1 MKIIV
6 GNTEVLTDKTITIE
20 EELLNPSSLLLKNVY
35 PKSWET
41 THDYTQFWFP
51 EDFSKCSIY
60 DNNDNLIWAGI
71 VRNTGNVNL
80 SPYQPHF
87 VDLQV
92 IDFKTLLSEGKTY
105 DFVLT
110 NITVNDAITKI
121 INEITDYGFKEG
133 NVFLGNQGTQQIQ
146 SYSTEDQTAYD
157 LLQYI
162 SEITGSIW
170 FTRFDPTDEN
180 VYIDFYL
187 VENLPKANSIEFNEN
202 YFKTNDIRD
211 ISYNYSTSEYR
222 NRQIINSN
230 EVGSTTEITEYIL
243 TNGISSTFMLERN
256 VFGIA
261 SIDVYINNQWVSKT
275 FTTQEQ
281 KDLGVDAD
289 FYYTK
294 GNNELETEVIYDNNT
309 RIRVIFYPYV
319 RGREVAQNINEINRI
334 TTAIGRNGTL
344 TRYEDRNDVES
355 TEELQQIAQTYLKF
369 KGRAEIDLTII
380 SGNGNLFNIGDS
392 VYFNA
397 PLNDLKLDYV
407 VKAKKS
413 EIIINDAE
421 ITPKIYEQYEYTLNS
436 NYNEQRLLN
445 FFDNQRRKVQGNLQE
460 GDIVER
466 DIDVENTLNI
476 IFDNFNVSSVSLDA
490 DNNNELEFKLNG
502 GLTE

>member
-1 MKIIV
+1 MKIMV

-35 PKSWET
+35 PKSWEA

-92 IDFKTLLSEGKTY
+92 IDFKTLLSEGKTF
-105 DFVLT
+105 DFVLS
-110 NITVNDAITKI
+110 NITINNAINKI
-121 INEITDYGFKEG
+121 ISEINDYGFRVG
-133 NVFLGNQGTQQIQ
+133 NIELGTQGTQTIG

-157 LLQYI
+157 LLQYF
-162 SEITGSIW
+162 SEITSSIW
-170 FTRFDPTDEN
+170 FTRFDTSTEL

-187 VENLPKANSIEFNEN
+187 VENLPKANDIEFNEN

-222 NRQIINSN
+222 NKQIINSN
-230 EVGSTTEITEYIL
+230 EVGADIDSIEYLLTDGVNTTFTLDKNVYDIMSIQM
-243 TNGISSTFMLERN
+243 FMGN
-256 VFGIA
+256 
-261 SIDVYINNQWVSKT
+261 SWVNKT
-275 FTTQEQ
+275 FTTTDQ
-281 KDLGVDAD
+281 KELGADAD
-289 FYYTK
+289 FYYTR
-294 GNNELETEVIYDNNT
+294 GSNTLETENSYDANI
-309 RIRVIFYPYV
+309 RIKVDYYPYV
-319 RGREVAQNINEINRI
+319 RGREVAQNVGEINRVS
-334 TTAIGRNGTL
+334 TAIGRNGTL

-355 TEELQQIAQTYLKF
+355 SEELQQIAQTYLKF
-369 KGRAEIDLTII
+369 KGRAEIDLTIV
-380 SGNGNLFNIGDS
+380 SGKGNLFNIGDS

-407 VKAKKS
+407 VKTKKS
-413 EIIINDAE
+413 EIVINNAE
-421 ITPKIYEQYEYTLNS
+421 TTPQVYEQYEYTLNS
-436 NYNEQRLLN
+436 NYNEERLLN

-460 GDIVER
+460 GDIIQR
-466 DIDVENTLNI
+466 DIDIESTLQI
-476 IFDNFNVSSVSLDA
+476 IFDNFNVSNVAMVDS
-490 DNNNELEFKLNG
+490 NNELEFELG
-502 GLTE
+502 GALVE

>member
-1 MKIIV
+1 MKIMV

-20 EELLNPSSLLLKNVY
+20 EELLNPSSMVLRNVY

-41 THDYTQFWFP
+41 THDYTQFWFA

-60 DNNDNLIWAGI
+60 DDNNNLTYAGI
-71 VRNTGNVNL
+71 VRTTGNVNL
-80 SPYQPHF
+80 SPYEPHY

-92 IDFKTLLSEGKTY
+92 IDFKTLLSEGKTF

-110 NITVNDAITKI
+110 DITVEDALDKI
-121 INEITDYGFKEG
+121 INEISDYGFKKGEIK
-133 NVFLGNQGTQQIQ
+133 LGNQATQKIQ

-157 LLQYI
+157 LFQYI
-162 SEITGSIW
+162 SEITSSIW
-170 FTRFDPTDEN
+170 FTRFDTTDEN

-187 VENLPKANSIEFNEN
+187 VDFLPRANAIEYNKE
-202 YFKTNDIRD
+202 YFETNDIRD
-211 ISYNYSTSEYR
+211 ITYNYSTNDYR
-222 NRQIINSN
+222 NKQIINSN

-243 TNGISSTFMLERN
+243 TDGISSTFILDRN
-256 VFGIA
+256 IFDII
-261 SIDVYINNQWVSKT
+261 SIDAYIGGQWVSKT
-275 FTTQEQ
+275 FTTNEQ
-281 KDLGVDAD
+281 KELGVDAD

-294 GNNELETEVIYDNNT
+294 GSNELETEFVYDNNT

-334 TTAIGRNGTL
+334 TDYIGRNGTL

-369 KGRAEIDLTII
+369 KGRAEIDLTIKT
-380 SGNGNLFNIGDS
+380 GNSNLFNLGDN
-392 VYFNA
+392 VYFDA
-397 PLNDLKLDYV
+397 PINDLKLDYI
-407 VKAKKS
+407 VKSKKS
-413 EIIINDAE
+413 EIVINDKEADNKVFE
-421 ITPKIYEQYEYTLNS
+421 EYEFTLNS

-445 FFDNQRRKVQGNLQE
+445 FFDNQRRKVQGNLKE

-466 DIDVENTLNI
+466 DIDIENTLNI
-476 IFDNFNVSSVSLDA
+476 IFDNFNVSSVSLDS

-502 GLTE
+502 GLIE